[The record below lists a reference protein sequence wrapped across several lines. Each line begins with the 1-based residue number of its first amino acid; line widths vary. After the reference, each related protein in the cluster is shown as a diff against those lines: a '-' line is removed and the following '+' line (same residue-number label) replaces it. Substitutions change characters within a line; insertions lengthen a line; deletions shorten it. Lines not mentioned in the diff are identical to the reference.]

1 VAAAVDDRLMKRPE
15 VLERLR
21 ISSRTL
27 DRLTAEGQLE
37 KVPVRGLIRYRES
50 EVARIVASG
59 TDGAA

>member
-1 VAAAVDDRLMKRPE
+1 MKRPE

-37 KVPVRGLIRYRES
+37 KVPVRGAVRYRES
-50 EVARIVASG
+50 EVARIIANGTAEAVA
-59 TDGAA
+59 